1 MSGHTHDAGTVWIRT
16 EPTDSGGYVVVLS
29 AGDDVAVTMDRD
41 RVMNYA
47 HELLRAVAIAEYDA
61 AVFAQVTRGLSLPKA
76 AAAEVVRTLRADRPP
91 LDDRATEPFVF
102 EPGVSRRSSK
112 GFLQIVLGGQTLGQ
126 WELADAREHVLTI
139 LEAYA
144 VADLDSA
151 YQRALVGVIGIE
163 PGRAQAVIEDL
174 VNFR

>member
-1 MSGHTHDAGTVWIRT
+1 
-16 EPTDSGGYVVVLS
+16 
-29 AGDDVAVTMDRD
+29 
-41 RVMNYA
+41 
-47 HELLRAVAIAEYDA
+47 
-61 AVFAQVTRGLSLPKA
+61 
-76 AAAEVVRTLRADRPP
+76 VVRTLRADRPP